1 MGNRSRQAKNKQRDP
16 APLAAHT
23 VNKLMKRKL
32 AAAESAMDDG
42 HHADGTAAP
51 VAAIPKPSAT
61 RKDAAVTTKSKKA
74 SSKPAESPL
83 ASTKAKPSISKKT
96 PTAEHADDLP
106 LTKSSKAEAKSQ
118 KAAKKTKIVEVTVE
132 ESEEEE
138 VAFKD
143 DDDYVHVY
151 GSDDNVESLDDLNDS
166 DVENIEDGDS
176 WEDEGGNDSWEDEE
190 HDEIMPSEPKEL
202 QFNSSDEDEG
212 EHSDESGEFE
222 TEFERQAH
230 EEDAKAAEDK
240 SLAEEELRTNIEER
254 EKFVLPSGQEIEKD
268 SNEAEDIALV
278 HSRINEIIRVLSNF
292 KEMREQDR
300 SRSEYVDQLVKD
312 IAHYYGY
319 NHFLADKLFHLF
331 DLGEVIEFFEANEV
345 SRPVVIRANTI
356 KTRRRDLAQC
366 LINRG
371 VNLEPIGKW
380 SKVGIQVFDSPV
392 PIGATPEY
400 LAGHYMLQA
409 ASSFLPVMS
418 LAPQSNERILD
429 MCAAPGGKTTYIAAL
444 MKNTGCVFAND
455 ISKDRLKGL
464 NANMHRMGV
473 RNTIV
478 CCHDGRQFPGVIGG
492 FDRVLLDAPCSGTGV
507 ISKDQS
513 VKINKSEEDIQILT
527 HIQKELILAAI
538 DSVDAHS
545 ATGGYIVYSTCA
557 ITVEE
562 NEEVV
567 NYALKKRS
575 NVRIVDSGLDFGR
588 EGFTS
593 FRGKQFPS
601 SMGLTRRYYP
611 HTQNMDGFFVA
622 KLKKISNKYNTT
634 ASNAADVADEAETDE
649 KDPKAKKGSKTDDKD
664 VAFDDTEDS
673 MLISE
678 SMEKRKKFIRPLD
691 KPRHVS
697 VGPKSTTKSSDVK
710 PGVSAKR
717 PHRGEED
724 QPSAH
729 LPLAENQDSAKGDRD
744 ATEEAPDRKRRKE
757 AKKAALARLRNADEP
772 QK

>member
-106 LTKSSKAEAKSQ
+106 LTKS
-118 KAAKKTKIVEVTVE
+118 VEVTVE

-331 DLGEVIEFFEANEV
+331 DLGEVIEFLK
-345 SRPVVIRANTI
+345 PT
-356 KTRRRDLAQC
+356 KL
-366 LINRG
+366 
-371 VNLEPIGKW
+371 NLEPIGKW

-634 ASNAADVADEAETDE
+634 ASNAVDVADEAETDE